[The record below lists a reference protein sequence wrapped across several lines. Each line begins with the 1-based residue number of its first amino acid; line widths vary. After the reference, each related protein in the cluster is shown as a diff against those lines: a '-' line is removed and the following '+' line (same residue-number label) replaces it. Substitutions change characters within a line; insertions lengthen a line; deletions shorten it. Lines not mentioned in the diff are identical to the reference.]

1 MMIGPAVPWKNRG
14 GLRLISTHFVAAMLL
29 TFCGTAAEA
38 QSHHASDTSQDWV
51 IDDFEL
57 LDYIDLWAANQVDDF
72 DLLDCI
78 DL

>member
-1 MMIGPAVPWKNRG
+1 M
-14 GLRLISTHFVAAMLL
+14 
-29 TFCGTAAEA
+29 
-38 QSHHASDTSQDWV
+38 

-78 DL
+78 DLWAAGHYYWDASESTFKPGFEFIERERSGGDG